1 MRIIV
6 SVLVSVLACCV
17 VAAPPMLG
25 QASGDSIRIRI
36 PPSSDWTHGRFVSRD
51 SGHLMVSQAERD
63 QSYPL
68 QSIGRL
74 EVRRRKNPVA
84 TVVGTTVACAAG
96 AALAGLVRPD
106 NRRPLFGSNGANIA
120 VAAAVGLAVGLIEI
134 SVSPWH
140 WKGVRVGLKAAT

>member
-6 SVLVSVLACCV
+6 SVLAFFV

-25 QASGDSIRIRI
+25 QAAGDSIRLRI
-36 PPSSDWTHGRFVSRD
+36 PPSSVWTHGRFVSLD
-51 SGHLMVSQAERD
+51 SGQLMVSQAERD

-74 EVRRRKNPVA
+74 EVRRRKNAVA
-84 TVVGTTVACAAG
+84 TVVGATLGCAAG
-96 AALAGLVRPD
+96 AALAGLIRPD
-106 NRRPLFGSNGANIA
+106 NRRPLFGSDGANIA
-120 VAAAVGLAVGLIEI
+120 VAAGVGLAVGLIDI

-140 WKGVRVGLKAAT
+140 WKRVRVGLKAAT

>member
-6 SVLVSVLACCV
+6 SVLVSVLACFV
-17 VAAPPMLG
+17 VAAPPMSG
-25 QASGDSIRIRI
+25 QVAGDSIRTRI

-51 SGHLMVSQAERD
+51 SGQLMVSQTERD

-74 EVRRRKNPVA
+74 EVRRRKNPGA
-84 TVVGTTVACAAG
+84 TVLGTTVACAAG

-106 NRRPLFGSNGANIA
+106 HRRPLVGSHGANIT
-120 VAAAVGLAVGLIEI
+120 VAPAG
-134 SVSPWH
+134 
-140 WKGVRVGLKAAT
+140 R

>member
-1 MRIIV
+1 MTR
-6 SVLVSVLACCV
+6 
-17 VAAPPMLG
+17 
-25 QASGDSIRIRI
+25 
-36 PPSSDWTHGRFVSRD
+36 GRFVSRE
-51 SGHLMVSQAERD
+51 SGQVMVRHGERD

-74 EVRRRKNPVA
+74 EVRRRKSPVA

-106 NRRPLFGSNGANIA
+106 NRRPLFCSNGAQIT
-120 VAAAVGLAVGLIEI
+120 VAAGGGLAVGLIEI

-140 WKGVRVGLKAAT
+140 WKRVRVGLNAAT

>member
-6 SVLVSVLACCV
+6 SVLVSVLACFV
-17 VAAPPMLG
+17 VAAPPMSG
-25 QASGDSIRIRI
+25 QVAGDSIRIRI

-51 SGHLMVSQAERD
+51 SGQLMVSQTERD

-96 AALAGLVRPD
+96 AALAGVVRAR
-106 NRRPLFGSNGANIA
+106 NRRAPVCRQRPNITGAA
-120 VAAAVGLAVGLIEI
+120 PG
-134 SVSPWH
+134 
-140 WKGVRVGLKAAT
+140 

>member
-6 SVLVSVLACCV
+6 SVLACFV
-17 VAAPPMLG
+17 VAAPPMSA
-25 QASGDSIRIRI
+25 QVAGDSIRTRI
-36 PPSSDWTHGRFVSRD
+36 PPSSVWTHGRFVSRD
-51 SGHLMVSQAERD
+51 SGQVMVSHAERD

-120 VAAAVGLAVGLIEI
+120 VAAGVGLAVGLIEI

-140 WKGVRVGLKAAT
+140 WKRVRVGLKAAT